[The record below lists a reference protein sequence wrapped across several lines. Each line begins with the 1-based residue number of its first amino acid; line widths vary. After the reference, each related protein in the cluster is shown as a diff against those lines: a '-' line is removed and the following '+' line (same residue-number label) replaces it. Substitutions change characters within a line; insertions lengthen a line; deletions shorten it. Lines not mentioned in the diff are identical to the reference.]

1 MYLSTDKISKK
12 SCLIFRHLF
21 AQKEGAAGNHSK
33 ANINIMQTG
42 TLDVLN
48 ATTKTF
54 EHVMLGSVL
63 GCQILDNC
71 IKLTLKNGHH
81 FWSPD
86 DYLYYCFSVNGRHC

>member
-1 MYLSTDKISKK
+1 MYLSTDKLSKK

-21 AQKEGAAGNHSK
+21 VQKEGAAENHSK

-48 ATTKTF
+48 ATTTKTL
-54 EHVMLGSVL
+54 EHVMLESVL
-63 GCQILDNC
+63 GCQTQSLDNC
-71 IKLTLKNGHH
+71 TKLTLNNGHH

-86 DYLYYCFSVNGRHC
+86 DY